1 MNIYDTIII
10 GGGPAGL
17 CAAIYLLRANKNV
30 LLFESETLG
39 GAITKSD
46 IVENYPGISEISGLE
61 LGSNMASQAKNL
73 GLEIIMQK
81 VLAITKEK
89 DIFSVSV
96 NNNKYYA
103 KTIVYAT
110 GTRPRMLD
118 CKGAVSFIGKGV
130 STCAT
135 CDGFFFKNKSVLVV
149 GGGNTALT
157 DALYL
162 SNICSHVYISYRR
175 DNLRGEPIKIK
186 RLKSK
191 ENVTILYN
199 SIVKEIIGKD
209 VIEKVSLTVD
219 DTQKEINVSGVFVA
233 IGSIPNTE
241 LIKDLVT
248 LDQNGYALSNYQLE
262 TTVPGLYVAGDVRE
276 KSVRQLTTAVSD
288 GTIVSKEILDYLE
301 S

>member
-175 DNLRGEPIKIK
+175 DNLRGEPLKIK

>member
-175 DNLRGEPIKIK
+175 DNLRGEPIKIT

>member
-73 GLEIIMQK
+73 GLEIVMQK

-96 NNNKYYA
+96 KNNKYYA

-118 CKGAVSFIGKGV
+118 CKGAESFIGKGI

-162 SNICSHVYISYRR
+162 SNICSHVYVSYRR
-175 DNLRGEPIKIK
+175 DNLRGEPLKIK

-199 SIVKEIIGKD
+199 SIVKEIIGRD

-219 DTQKEINVSGVFVA
+219 DTPKEINVSGVFVA

-276 KSVRQLTTAVSD
+276 KNVRQLTTAVSD

>member
-61 LGSNMASQAKNL
+61 LGSNMANQAKNL

-89 DIFSVSV
+89 DIFSISV

-175 DNLRGEPIKIK
+175 DNLRGEPLKIK

-276 KSVRQLTTAVSD
+276 KNVRQLTTAVSD

>member
-61 LGSNMASQAKNL
+61 LGSNMANQAKNL

-175 DNLRGEPIKIK
+175 DNLRGEPLKIK

-199 SIVKEIIGKD
+199 SIVKEIIGTD

-276 KSVRQLTTAVSD
+276 KNVRQLTTAVSD

>member
-39 GAITKSD
+39 GAITKSN

-175 DNLRGEPIKIK
+175 DNLRGEPLKIK

>member
-175 DNLRGEPIKIK
+175 DNLRGEPLKIK

-288 GTIVSKEILDYLE
+288 GTIVSKEILEYLE

>member
-73 GLEIIMQK
+73 GLEIVMQK

-96 NNNKYYA
+96 KNNKYYA

-118 CKGAVSFIGKGV
+118 CKGAESFIGKGI

-162 SNICSHVYISYRR
+162 SNICSHVYVSYRR
-175 DNLRGEPIKIK
+175 DNLRGEPLKIK

-199 SIVKEIIGKD
+199 SIVKEIIGRD

-276 KSVRQLTTAVSD
+276 KNVRQLTTAVSD

>member
-61 LGSNMASQAKNL
+61 LGSNMANQAKNL

-175 DNLRGEPIKIK
+175 DNLRGEPLKIK

-276 KSVRQLTTAVSD
+276 KNVRQLTTAVSD

>member
-39 GAITKSD
+39 GAITKSN

-175 DNLRGEPIKIK
+175 DNLRGEPLKIK

-276 KSVRQLTTAVSD
+276 KNVRQLTTAVSD

>member
-73 GLEIIMQK
+73 GLEIVMQK

-96 NNNKYYA
+96 KNNKYYA

-118 CKGAVSFIGKGV
+118 CKGAVSFIGKGI

-162 SNICSHVYISYRR
+162 SNICSHVYVSYRR
-175 DNLRGEPIKIK
+175 DNLRGEPLKIK

-199 SIVKEIIGKD
+199 SIVKEIIGRD

-219 DTQKEINVSGVFVA
+219 DTPKEINVSGVFVA

-276 KSVRQLTTAVSD
+276 KNVRQLTTAVSD

>member
-175 DNLRGEPIKIK
+175 DNLRGEPLKIK

-219 DTQKEINVSGVFVA
+219 DTPKEINVSGVFVA

-276 KSVRQLTTAVSD
+276 KNVRQLTTAVSD

>member
-46 IVENYPGISEISGLE
+46 NVENYPGISEISGLE

-118 CKGAVSFIGKGV
+118 CKGAVSFIGEGV

-135 CDGFFFKNKSVLVV
+135 CDGFLFKNKSVLVV

-175 DNLRGEPIKIK
+175 DNLRGEPLKIK

>member
-81 VLAITKEK
+81 VLAINKEK

-96 NNNKYYA
+96 KNNKYYA

-118 CKGAVSFIGKGV
+118 CKGAESFIGKGI

-162 SNICSHVYISYRR
+162 SNICSHVYVSYRR
-175 DNLRGEPIKIK
+175 DNLRGEPLKIK

-199 SIVKEIIGKD
+199 SIVKEIIGRD

-276 KSVRQLTTAVSD
+276 KNVRQLTTAVSD

>member
-118 CKGAVSFIGKGV
+118 CKNAVSFIGKGV

-162 SNICSHVYISYRR
+162 SNICSHVYLSYRR
-175 DNLRGEPIKIK
+175 DNLRGEPLKIK

-209 VIEKVSLTVD
+209 AIEKVSLTVD
-219 DTQKEINVSGVFVA
+219 DIPKEINVFGVFVA

-276 KSVRQLTTAVSD
+276 KNVRQLTTAVSD

>member
-175 DNLRGEPIKIK
+175 DNLRGEPLKIK

-262 TTVPGLYVAGDVRE
+262 TTVTGLYVAGDVRE

>member
-175 DNLRGEPIKIK
+175 DTLRGEPLKIK

-276 KSVRQLTTAVSD
+276 KNVRQLTTAVSD

>member
-89 DIFSVSV
+89 DIFSVLV
-96 NNNKYYA
+96 KNNKYYA

-118 CKGAVSFIGKGV
+118 CKGAVSFIGKGI

-175 DNLRGEPIKIK
+175 DNLRGEPLKIK

-199 SIVKEIIGKD
+199 SIVKEIIGRD

-219 DTQKEINVSGVFVA
+219 DTPKEINVSGVFVA

-276 KSVRQLTTAVSD
+276 KNVRQLTTAVSD

>member
-135 CDGFFFKNKSVLVV
+135 CDGFFFKNKNVLVV

-175 DNLRGEPIKIK
+175 DNLRGEPLKIK

-199 SIVKEIIGKD
+199 SIVKEIIGTD

-219 DTQKEINVSGVFVA
+219 DTPKEINVSGVFVA

-276 KSVRQLTTAVSD
+276 KNVRQLTTAVSD

>member
-175 DNLRGEPIKIK
+175 DTLRGEPLKIK

>member
-175 DNLRGEPIKIK
+175 DNLRGEPLKIK

-199 SIVKEIIGKD
+199 SIVKEIIGTD

-276 KSVRQLTTAVSD
+276 KNVRQLTTAVSD

>member
-96 NNNKYYA
+96 KNNKYYA

-118 CKGAVSFIGKGV
+118 CKGAESFIGKGV

-135 CDGFFFKNKSVLVV
+135 CDGFFFKNKRVLVV

-162 SNICSHVYISYRR
+162 SNICSHVYVSYRR
-175 DNLRGEPIKIK
+175 DNLRGEPLKIK

-199 SIVKEIIGKD
+199 SIVKEIIGRD

-219 DTQKEINVSGVFVA
+219 DTPKEINVSGVFVA

-276 KSVRQLTTAVSD
+276 KNVRQLTTAVSD

>member
-162 SNICSHVYISYRR
+162 SNICSHVCISYRR
-175 DNLRGEPIKIK
+175 DNLRGEPLKIK

-199 SIVKEIIGKD
+199 SIVKEIIGTD

-276 KSVRQLTTAVSD
+276 KNVRQLTTAVSD

>member
-73 GLEIIMQK
+73 GLEIVMQK

-96 NNNKYYA
+96 KNNKYYA

-162 SNICSHVYISYRR
+162 SNICSHVYVSYRR
-175 DNLRGEPIKIK
+175 DNLRGEPLKIK

-199 SIVKEIIGKD
+199 SIVKEIIGRD
-209 VIEKVSLTVD
+209 VIEKVSLTVND
-219 DTQKEINVSGVFVA
+219 IPKEINVSGVFVA

-276 KSVRQLTTAVSD
+276 KNVRQLTTAVSD

>member
-17 CAAIYLLRANKNV
+17 CAAIYLLRANKKV
-30 LLFESETLG
+30 LLFERETLG
-39 GAITKSD
+39 GAITKSE

-81 VLAITKEK
+81 VLAINKEK

-96 NNNKYYA
+96 KNNKYYA
-103 KTIVYAT
+103 KTILYAT

-162 SNICSHVYISYRR
+162 SNICSHVYVSYRR
-175 DNLRGEPIKIK
+175 DNLRGEPLKIK

-199 SIVKEIIGKD
+199 SVVKEIIGKD

-219 DTQKEINVSGVFVA
+219 DAPKEINVSGVFVA

-276 KSVRQLTTAVSD
+276 KNVRQLTTAVSD

>member
-81 VLAITKEK
+81 VLAINKEK

-96 NNNKYYA
+96 KNNKYYA
-103 KTIVYAT
+103 KTILYAT

-162 SNICSHVYISYRR
+162 SNICSHVYVSYRR
-175 DNLRGEPIKIK
+175 DNLRGEPLKIK

-219 DTQKEINVSGVFVA
+219 DTPKEINVSGVFVA

-276 KSVRQLTTAVSD
+276 KNVRQLTTAVSD

>member
-17 CAAIYLLRANKNV
+17 CAAIYLLRANKKV

-81 VLAITKEK
+81 VLALTKEK

-96 NNNKYYA
+96 KNNKYYA

-118 CKGAVSFIGKGV
+118 CKGAESFIGKGV

-162 SNICSHVYISYRR
+162 SNICSHVYVSYRR
-175 DNLRGEPIKIK
+175 DNLRGEPLKIK

-199 SIVKEIIGKD
+199 SIVKEIIGRD

-219 DTQKEINVSGVFVA
+219 DTPKEINVSGVFVA

-276 KSVRQLTTAVSD
+276 KNVRQLTTAVSD

>member
-157 DALYL
+157 YALYL

-175 DNLRGEPIKIK
+175 DNLRGEPLKIK

>member
-17 CAAIYLLRANKNV
+17 CAAIYLLRANKKV

-96 NNNKYYA
+96 KSNKYYA

-118 CKGAVSFIGKGV
+118 CKGAVSFIGKGI

-162 SNICSHVYISYRR
+162 SNICSHVYVSYRR
-175 DNLRGEPIKIK
+175 DNLRGEPLKIK

-199 SIVKEIIGKD
+199 SVVKEIIGKD

-219 DTQKEINVSGVFVA
+219 DAPKEINVSGVFVA

-276 KSVRQLTTAVSD
+276 KNVRQLTTAVSD

>member
-61 LGSNMASQAKNL
+61 LGSNMANQAKNL

-175 DNLRGEPIKIK
+175 DNLRGEPLKIK

-219 DTQKEINVSGVFVA
+219 DAPKEINVSGVFVA

-276 KSVRQLTTAVSD
+276 KNVRQLTTAVSD

>member
-96 NNNKYYA
+96 KNNKYYA

-118 CKGAVSFIGKGV
+118 CKGAESFIGKGV

-162 SNICSHVYISYRR
+162 SNICSHVYVSYRR
-175 DNLRGEPIKIK
+175 DNLRGEPLKIK

-199 SIVKEIIGKD
+199 SIVKEIIGRD

-219 DTQKEINVSGVFVA
+219 DTSKEINVSGVFVA

-276 KSVRQLTTAVSD
+276 KNVRQLTTAVSD

>member
-81 VLAITKEK
+81 VLAINKEK

-96 NNNKYYA
+96 KNNKYYA

-110 GTRPRMLD
+110 CTRPRMLD
-118 CKGAVSFIGKGV
+118 CKGAESFIGKGI

-162 SNICSHVYISYRR
+162 SNICSHVYVSYRR
-175 DNLRGEPIKIK
+175 DNLRGEPLKIK

-199 SIVKEIIGKD
+199 SIVKEIIGRD

-219 DTQKEINVSGVFVA
+219 DTPKEINVSGVFVA

-276 KSVRQLTTAVSD
+276 KNVRQLTTAVSD

>member
-73 GLEIIMQK
+73 GLEIVMQK

-96 NNNKYYA
+96 KNNKYYA

-118 CKGAVSFIGKGV
+118 CKGAVSFIGKGI

-162 SNICSHVYISYRR
+162 SNICSHVYVSYRR
-175 DNLRGEPIKIK
+175 DNLRGEPLKIK

-199 SIVKEIIGKD
+199 SIVKEIIGRD

-219 DTQKEINVSGVFVA
+219 DAPKEINVSGVFVA

-276 KSVRQLTTAVSD
+276 KNVRQLTTAVSD

>member
-96 NNNKYYA
+96 KSNKYYA

-118 CKGAVSFIGKGV
+118 CKGAESFIGKGV

-162 SNICSHVYISYRR
+162 SNICSHVYVSYRR
-175 DNLRGEPIKIK
+175 DNLRGEPLKIK

-199 SIVKEIIGKD
+199 SIVKEIIGRD

-219 DTQKEINVSGVFVA
+219 DTPKEINVSGVFVA

-276 KSVRQLTTAVSD
+276 KNVRQLTTAVSD

>member
-81 VLAITKEK
+81 VLAINKEK

-96 NNNKYYA
+96 KNNKYYA
-103 KTIVYAT
+103 KTILYAT

-162 SNICSHVYISYRR
+162 SNICSHVYVSYRR
-175 DNLRGEPIKIK
+175 DNLRGEPLKIK

-199 SIVKEIIGKD
+199 SIVKEIIGRD

-219 DTQKEINVSGVFVA
+219 DTPKEINVSGVFVA

-276 KSVRQLTTAVSD
+276 KNVRQLTTAVSD

>member
-96 NNNKYYA
+96 KNNKYYA

-118 CKGAVSFIGKGV
+118 CKGAESFIGKGV

-162 SNICSHVYISYRR
+162 SNICSHVYVSYRR
-175 DNLRGEPIKIK
+175 DNLRGEPLKIK

-199 SIVKEIIGKD
+199 SIVKEIIGRD

-219 DTQKEINVSGVFVA
+219 DTPKEINVSGVFVA

-276 KSVRQLTTAVSD
+276 KNVRQLTTAVSD

>member
-1 MNIYDTIII
+1 M
-10 GGGPAGL
+10 
-17 CAAIYLLRANKNV
+17 LRANKNV

-81 VLAITKEK
+81 VLAINKEK

-96 NNNKYYA
+96 KNNKYYA

-118 CKGAVSFIGKGV
+118 CKGAESFIGKGI

-162 SNICSHVYISYRR
+162 SNICSHVYVSYRR
-175 DNLRGEPIKIK
+175 DNLRGEPLKIK

-199 SIVKEIIGKD
+199 SIVKEIIGRD

-219 DTQKEINVSGVFVA
+219 DTPKEINVSGVFVA

-276 KSVRQLTTAVSD
+276 KNVRQLTTAVSD

>member
-81 VLAITKEK
+81 VLAINKEK

-96 NNNKYYA
+96 KNNKYYA
-103 KTIVYAT
+103 KTILYAT

-162 SNICSHVYISYRR
+162 SNICSHVYVSYRR
-175 DNLRGEPIKIK
+175 DNLRGEPLKIK

-219 DTQKEINVSGVFVA
+219 DAPKEINVSGVFVA

-276 KSVRQLTTAVSD
+276 KNVRQLTTAVSD

>member
-17 CAAIYLLRANKNV
+17 CAAIYLLRANKKV

-81 VLAITKEK
+81 VLAINKEK

-96 NNNKYYA
+96 KNNKYYA
-103 KTIVYAT
+103 KTILYAT

-162 SNICSHVYISYRR
+162 SNICSHVYVSYRR
-175 DNLRGEPIKIK
+175 DNLRGEPLKIK

-219 DTQKEINVSGVFVA
+219 DAPKEINVSGVFVA

-276 KSVRQLTTAVSD
+276 KNVRQLTTAVSD